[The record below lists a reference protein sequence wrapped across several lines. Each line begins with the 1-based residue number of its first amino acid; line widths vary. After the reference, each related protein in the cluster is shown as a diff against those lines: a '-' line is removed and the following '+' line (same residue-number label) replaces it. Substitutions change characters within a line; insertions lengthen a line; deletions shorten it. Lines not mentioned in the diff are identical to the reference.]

1 MAAFRPSPNMKKIIA
16 TTTSLA
22 LAAMFSSAGSLQP
35 KNLAVLRAGDGQLDL
50 KLRQSPVFIDEFAP
64 GSFNQAPLA
73 TIALPTNGPNAF
85 FFNGHAATEGLLA
98 LSADHH
104 LLTLAGYG
112 GVNLL
117 QSNGTPSMLAIG
129 RGFCTVNA
137 AGAIHTSIYGQHGQS
152 EKMNPR
158 GAVTDGTNNFWGCGN
173 AYGTFYHNAASAG
186 EPTIFSDIENSRA
199 IRVIGNVLY
208 VTINGADGTAADMP
222 AGIYTFEDS
231 SGNAS
236 PLPHSAQSKLK
247 LEVKASEPYTKIA
260 GFDMNPAGTIAYTAD
275 TVAGIQK
282 YLKTGGSWKLAY
294 NFSIPQTIPAA
305 ENHLTGC
312 FGVVVDFTAPAPIL
326 YATTT
331 EGYDGSVNSNR
342 VVRIVDTN
350 STAPVTTVART
361 GSAKIAYRGI
371 DFTPE
376 PPIIP

>member
-1 MAAFRPSPNMKKIIA
+1 MAAFRPNPNMKKIIVTA
-16 TTTSLA
+16 TSLV
-22 LAAMFSSAGSLQP
+22 LIAMLSSAGSLQP
-35 KNLAVLRAGDGQLDL
+35 KHLAVLRAGDGQLDL
-50 KLRQSPVFIDEFAP
+50 KLRQSPIFIDQFAP
-64 GSFNQAPLA
+64 GSFNQAPSA

-98 LSADHH
+98 LSADHR
-104 LLTLAGYG
+104 LLTAAGYG

-117 QSNGTPSMLAIG
+117 QSNGTPSMLAVG
-129 RGFCTVNA
+129 RGFCTVDA
-137 AGAIHTSIYGQHGQS
+137 AGAIHTIIYGQHGQN

-186 EPTIFSDIENSRA
+186 VPTAFSEIENSRA
-199 IRVIGNVLY
+199 IRLVGNVLY
-208 VTINGADGTAADMP
+208 VSINGADGTAADMP
-222 AGIYTFEDS
+222 AGIYSFEDS
-231 SGNAS
+231 SGHPS
-236 PLPHSAQSKLK
+236 PLPRSAQSKLK
-247 LEVKASEPYTKIA
+247 LEVKASEPYTRIA

-275 TVAGIQK
+275 AVAGIQK
-282 YLKTGGSWKLAY
+282 YVKTAGSWKLAY

-312 FGVVVDFTAPAPIL
+312 FGLVVDFSGSAPVI

-342 VVRIVDTN
+342 VVQIVDTN
-350 STAPVTTVART
+350 AIATVTTLAQSRS
-361 GSAKIAYRGI
+361 GKIAYRGI

-376 PPIIP
+376 PSARP